1 MCSFLEGFVFKNSIL
16 CGVFAGFY
24 LWIGKISGYKYPERL
39 GKIHFWT
46 FFFGVNITF
55 FPMHA
60 LGLAGMPRRI
70 PGVKSEIKKIV
81 NELDLFSYCR

>member
-1 MCSFLEGFVFKNSIL
+1 
-16 CGVFAGFY
+16 
-24 LWIGKISGYKYPERL
+24 
-39 GKIHFWT
+39 
-46 FFFGVNITF
+46 
-55 FPMHA
+55 MHA